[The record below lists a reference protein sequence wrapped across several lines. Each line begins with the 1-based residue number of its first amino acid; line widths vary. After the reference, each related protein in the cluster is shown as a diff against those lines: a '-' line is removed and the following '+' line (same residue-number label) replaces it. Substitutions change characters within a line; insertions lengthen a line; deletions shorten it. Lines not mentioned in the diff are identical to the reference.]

1 MSASMLVITQI
12 AAAWSVNTYLHLQIS
27 NMARNEGT
35 LVNLEKEK
43 QFLFNYRKKIRRFK
57 FVRWGCNRQAIVR
70 KRIRQ
75 KIKPFDPNLY
85 EMLME
90 GKISEWDIQCDFW
103 YSPEGRGNILPHL
116 PGTTISYFASLKG
129 VYFCRH
135 PREHRGDFRWLAV
148 RSFS

>member
-1 MSASMLVITQI
+1 MLVITQI
-12 AAAWSVNTYLHLQIS
+12 AAAWSVNTYLHVQIS

-35 LVNLEKEK
+35 LVNLEEEK
-43 QFLFNYRKKIRRFK
+43 QFLFKYRKKIRRFK

>member
-1 MSASMLVITQI
+1 MLVITQI

-35 LVNLEKEK
+35 LVNLEEEK
-43 QFLFNYRKKIRRFK
+43 QFLFNYRKKIRRLK

-85 EMLME
+85 EKLME

-116 PGTTISYFASLKG
+116 PGTTTSYFAGLKG

-135 PREHRGDFRWLAV
+135 PRDQRGDFRWLV
-148 RSFS
+148 IRSFS

>member
-1 MSASMLVITQI
+1 
-12 AAAWSVNTYLHLQIS
+12 
-27 NMARNEGT
+27 MARNEET
-35 LVNLEKEK
+35 LVNLEKGK
-43 QFLFNYRKKIRRFK
+43 QFLFNYRKKIGRFK
-57 FVRWGCNRQAIVR
+57 FIRWGCNRQAIVR

-85 EMLME
+85 KMLME

-103 YSPEGRGNILPHL
+103 YSPEGRGNILPYL
-116 PGTTISYFASLKG
+116 PGTTISYIASLKR

-135 PREHRGDFRWLAV
+135 PRDDRRDFRCLAV

>member
-1 MSASMLVITQI
+1 
-12 AAAWSVNTYLHLQIS
+12 
-27 NMARNEGT
+27 MARNEGT
-35 LVNLEKEK
+35 LVNLEEEK
-43 QFLFNYRKKIRRFK
+43 QFLFNYRKKIRRLK

-85 EMLME
+85 EKLME

-135 PREHRGDFRWLAV
+135 PREHRGDFR
-148 RSFS
+148 

>member
-1 MSASMLVITQI
+1 MLVITQI
-12 AAAWSVNTYLHLQIS
+12 AAAWSVNTYLPLQIS

-35 LVNLEKEK
+35 LVNLEEEK
-43 QFLFNYRKKIRRFK
+43 QFLFNYRKKIRRLK

-85 EMLME
+85 EKLME

-103 YSPEGRGNILPHL
+103 YSLEGRGNILPYL
-116 PGTTISYFASLKG
+116 PGTTISYIASLKG

-135 PREHRGDFRWLAV
+135 PRDDRRDFRCLAV